1 MSGITP
7 SQTVGPYFAYG
18 LTPTKQYDWSDAFT
32 NNLITPDAVG
42 EKIRVEGIVRDGDG
56 AVIPDA
62 MIEIWQADGQG
73 RYIVPTAGEAKPNT
87 AFRGFGRCGTNKD
100 GYYSFDTVKPGPVPG
115 PDGKPQAPHIVVC
128 YFSRGLLTHLFT
140 RIYFSD
146 EAGNASDP
154 ILAQV
159 PAERR
164 ATLIA
169 TKADKPGVYTFN
181 IRPQGD
187 DDETVFFD
195 I

>member
-18 LTPTKQYDWSDAFT
+18 LTPTKRYDWSDAFS

-62 MIEIWQADGQG
+62 MIEIWQANGQG
-73 RYIVPTAGEAKPNT
+73 RYITPVAGEAKPNT
-87 AFRGFGRCGTNKD
+87 AFRGFGRCGTDQN
-100 GYYSFDTVKPGPVPG
+100 GYYSFDTVKPGAVAG
-115 PDGKPQAPHIVVC
+115 PDGQMQAPHIVVC

-146 EAGNASDP
+146 EAGNATDP
-154 ILAQV
+154 TLAQV
-159 PAERR
+159 PEERR
-164 ATLIA
+164 FTLIA
-169 TKADKPGVYTFN
+169 QKADRPGVYTFN

>member
-1 MSGITP
+1 MSEITP

-18 LTPTKQYDWSDAFT
+18 LTPLKKYDWSDAFQ
-32 NNLITPDAVG
+32 NNLQTADAVG
-42 EKIRVEGIVRDGDG
+42 TKIRVEGVVRDGDG

-73 RYIVPTAGEAKPNT
+73 RYVHAAANEPKPNT
-87 AFRGFGRCGTNKD
+87 SFRGFGRCPTDKD
-100 GYYSFDTVKPGPVPG
+100 GFYSFDTVKPGVVPG
-115 PDGKPQAPHIVVC
+115 PDGKPQAPHIMVA

-146 EAGNASDP
+146 EAGNATDP

-159 PAERR
+159 PEERR
-164 ATLIA
+164 FTLIA
-169 TKADKPGVYTFN
+169 QKTERPGVYTFN

>member
-18 LTPTKQYDWSDAFT
+18 LTPNKDYDWSDAFS
-32 NNLITPDAVG
+32 NNLITADAVG

-56 AVIPDA
+56 ALIPDA

-73 RYIVPTAGEAKPNT
+73 RYITPVDGQAKPNT

-115 PDGKPQAPHIVVC
+115 PDGKPQAPHIMVA

-146 EAGNASDP
+146 EASNATDP
-154 ILAQV
+154 ILTQV

-169 TKADKPGVYTFN
+169 TKTDKPGVYTFN